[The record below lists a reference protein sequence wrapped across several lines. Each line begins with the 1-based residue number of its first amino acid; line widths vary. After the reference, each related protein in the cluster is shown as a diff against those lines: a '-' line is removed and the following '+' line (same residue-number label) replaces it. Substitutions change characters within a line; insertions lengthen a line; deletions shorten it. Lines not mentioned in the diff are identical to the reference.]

1 MKNTLILLISIA
13 LISCQHKKTTAS
25 FHQLDIT
32 YSSGWGKRFSVIID
46 STGKVILGERWADRT
61 FFSAQLDD
69 QDLLKLDSAYR
80 QTPFESYDSTYYK
93 DDGTDAYSYKV
104 VLPAFNNKAVYVYGE
119 MEPGSLKLF
128 MECVIEI
135 VDRLSPVPADTA
147 VIFESHK
154 GFYPPQPPIK

>member
-1 MKNTLILLISIA
+1 LKNILILLIGIVS
-13 LISCQHKKTTAS
+13 ISCQHKKTTAS

-46 STGKVILGERWADRT
+46 STGKVILGERWADRN

-69 QDLLKLDSAYR
+69 QDLLKLDSTYR
-80 QTPFESYDSTYYK
+80 KTPFESYDSAYNS
-93 DDGTDAYSYKV
+93 DERTDAYSYKV
-104 VLPAFNNKAVYVYGE
+104 VLPDFNNKAVYVYGE

-128 MECVIEI
+128 MKCVIEI
-135 VDRLSPVPADTA
+135 VDRLSLVPADTA

-154 GFYPPQPPIK
+154 GFYPPQVPIK